1 MNCIGSSQTAD
12 RMFLHYYLC
21 RAMIELSVQPPIDQ
35 WEGLVAMVA
44 TCQLYSEQVAGLLL
58 AVRYRCLSLFL

>member
-1 MNCIGSSQTAD
+1 
-12 RMFLHYYLC
+12 
-21 RAMIELSVQPPIDQ
+21 MIELSVQPSIDQ

-58 AVRYRCLSLFL
+58 AVRYIMYIFIACNY